1 MAVTKP
7 PTPAMLK
14 GLAWIATCSHVPP
27 QIGRFKV
34 GDAPVAI
41 TVKRLHQAGL
51 IAADETPGV
60 LTKYSLTDAGR
71 AVLNADGA

>member
-1 MAVTKP
+1 MTKQ
-7 PTPAMLK
+7 PTSAMLK

-34 GDAPVAI
+34 GDAPVAV

-51 IAADETPGV
+51 IAADETPGG
-60 LTKYSLTDAGR
+60 LIKYSLTDSGR
-71 AVLNADGA
+71 AVLRGERA